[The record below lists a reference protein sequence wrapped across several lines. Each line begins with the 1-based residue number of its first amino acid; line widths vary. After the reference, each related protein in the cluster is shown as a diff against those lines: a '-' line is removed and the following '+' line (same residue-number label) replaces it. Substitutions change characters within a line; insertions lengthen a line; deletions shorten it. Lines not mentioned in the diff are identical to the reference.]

1 MTSSRNGTL
10 FESPYLFFYRNDKLD
25 GPSGE
30 KQTTTYQFTVKQP
43 VADPGF
49 KALTLKHW

>member
-1 MTSSRNGTL
+1 MAQ
-10 FESPYLFFYRNDKLD
+10 YLNPRTCIRISNEKLD

-49 KALTLKHW
+49 KVLTLKHW